1 MSTMFA
7 GRTTFARDKEVK
19 MEIYVTED
27 ELKDIIEIFGETN
40 IQIIKDG
47 DKVLIKRKEKED
59 DG

>member
-1 MSTMFA
+1 MSTMFV